1 MAYFRS
7 DGNFIYCDAPM
18 IEFLIPKDYFEGEA
32 NNFALDM
39 GRTIHVLGV
48 FDVNILDGN
57 GKVKEVRILNI
68 PTFIDINVYD
78 SENRNVTLPSET
90 DPVPCKVITYYK
102 DSVIM
107 SANIIKN
114 DDNVSAFVDFVVK
127 GKLPK
132 NLPYNKA
139 IQIWR
144 KNVSLNG
151 SNLKVPSM
159 IMEMILS
166 VSYRD
171 KNNPYN
177 KFSTVI
183 GKNPSVSQFDYKMS
197 SIREICQYTSTF
209 TAITFEDM
217 DLMITS
223 SLNRSNKKAKE
234 EEAPTEVLLKL

>member
-1 MAYFRS
+1 MGYFRS
-7 DGNFIYCDAPM
+7 DDKYIYCDAPM
-18 IEFLIPKDYFEGEA
+18 IEFLIPKDYFESESGG
-32 NNFALDM
+32 FATDM

-48 FDVNILDGN
+48 FDVNILDEKGN
-57 GKVKEVRILNI
+57 IKEERILNL

-78 SENRNVTLPSET
+78 SEDRAVKLPSEPE
-90 DPVPCKVITYYK
+90 PVPCKVITYYK
-102 DSVIM
+102 GSIIM
-107 SANIIKN
+107 NAQIIKN
-114 DDNVSAFVDFVVK
+114 DDNVAAFVDFVVK

-132 NLPYNKA
+132 NLPYSKS
-139 IQIWR
+139 IQVWR

-151 SNLKVPSM
+151 SSLGVPSM
-159 IMEMILS
+159 IMELILS

-177 KFSTVI
+177 KFSTVY
-183 GKNPSVSQFDYKMS
+183 GKGEASEFDYKMS

-223 SLNRSNKKAKE
+223 SLNRSNKRAKE